1 MNLISEKDHKKP
13 LVQRQEKPAEPVEK
27 EQEQSKEF
35 NETTSKEKRES
46 IGLKE
51 QLKKLSSRPT
61 EKVELKSIA
70 FNKGFKF
77 KPKPSLTP

>member
-1 MNLISEKDHKKP
+1 MEKD
-13 LVQRQEKPAEPVEK
+13 QEP
-27 EQEQSKEF
+27 QKEF
-35 NETTSKEKRES
+35 TTETTSKEKRES

-77 KPKPSLTP
+77 KPKALNP